1 MTGEK
6 AKLRVSVRISAK
18 SNGKFAL
25 VVGGKSGE
33 LTFEEAFAYGHAF
46 LKAKE
51 YAVAVG
57 IFKTLV
63 QTRGSDRRAMILLA
77 LCEAGLDHFEVCQEI
92 LQDVFKGKDKPLVEK
107 LHSAFV
113 YNKLGMP
120 SEVIEEVAKIVTGRT
135 DLPAVCLILGDLFR
149 TIKQLD
155 KAASCWQAAIKR
167 DERGGAVALTARSEL
182 ARLKKTQSRRE
193 YDA

>member
-1 MTGEK
+1 MSGEK
-6 AKLRVSVRISAK
+6 AKLRISAK
-18 SNGKFAL
+18 SDGKFAL
-25 VVGGKSGE
+25 EIGGKSGE
-33 LTFEEAFAYGHAF
+33 FTFEETFAYGHAF

-51 YAVAVG
+51 YAAAVR

-63 QTRGSDRRAMILLA
+63 QARGSDRRAMILLA
-77 LCEAGLDHFEVCQEI
+77 LCEAELDHFEVCQGI
-92 LQDVFKGKDKPLVEK
+92 LQDVFKGKDEPLAEK

-120 SEVIEEVAKIVTGRT
+120 SEVIEELAEIVTERT

-155 KAASCWQAAIKR
+155 KAASCWQAAVKR
-167 DERGGAVALTARSEL
+167 DERGGAVALTARGEL
-182 ARLKKTQSRRE
+182 ARLEKKAKSQRE
-193 YDA
+193 NDA